1 MVTIKQFIPSRAFF
15 LRSVVLLLGVFF
27 ATESLAVTQLT
38 VSGIQKNLSH
48 GITSITIVMEDIALV
63 AGIGFIF
70 ASFFKFHQHKM
81 NPTQVPLSQG
91 VTLLVIGSGLAVF
104 PHLLSTTTQGVFGQN
119 VTTLGSSSIS
129 KVIGG

>member
-1 MVTIKQFIPSRAFF
+1 MFSLGML
-15 LRSVVLLLGVFF
+15 LRMIAIFSGLFF
-27 ATESLAVTQLT
+27 ATQIFATPSQLT
-38 VSGIQKNLSH
+38 VSGIQSNLSH

-81 NPTQVPLSQG
+81 NPTQAPLSQG